1 MLGEARLLSLGTYL
15 IYSSHVLPVR
25 QKTYNL
31 IVFNELAVY
40 SMGWSKS
47 CLLVAFLQF
56 GKTSLIIFTG
66 FFLFFP
72 FLHEGPI

>member
-1 MLGEARLLSLGTYL
+1 MFGEDRLFSLGTYL
-15 IYSSHVLPVR
+15 VCSSHVLPVR

-31 IVFNELAVY
+31 IAFNELAVY

-56 GKTSLIIFTG
+56 GKNSLIIFTG
-66 FFLFFP
+66 FFLSFSA
-72 FLHEGPI
+72 